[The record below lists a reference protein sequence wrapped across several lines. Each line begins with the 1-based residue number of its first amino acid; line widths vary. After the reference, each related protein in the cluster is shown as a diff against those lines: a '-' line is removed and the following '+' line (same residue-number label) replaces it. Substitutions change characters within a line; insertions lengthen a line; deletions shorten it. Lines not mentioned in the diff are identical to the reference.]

1 VTGGRPARG
10 HLRADAA
17 VDTLGAL
24 LDALRAAM
32 VAGDLP
38 ALEDVRARIQGV
50 LSDPAWRRDAACG
63 ADPARLREALALAGV
78 GAGLAARGE
87 SHAARALA
95 TLAPAPSLYTAS
107 GALGARGGGSRG
119 VAA

>member
-1 VTGGRPARG
+1 MTAGRPDRG
-10 HLRADAA
+10 AVRADAA
-17 VDTLGAL
+17 VEAIGAL

-38 ALEDVRARIQGV
+38 ALEDLRARIQGV
-50 LSDPAWRRDAACG
+50 LSDPSWRRDAACG
-63 ADPARLREALALAGV
+63 ADPTRLRAALALTGV

-95 TLAPAPSLYTAS
+95 ALAPTPSLYTAS
-107 GALGARGGGSRG
+107 GALGARGGASRG